1 MLSDLYHFIFYLSED
16 EKTNDEIVEESISF
30 STNYRHPSLQRSN
43 KPYRNWWIFYTHKE
57 WTAYFSSA
65 VILAKFS
72 RSAAVLQWPFQAA
85 VGHLACYT
93 HPFAEWT
100 RYWQMT
106 TKGFMGTY
114 KWRYYQ
120 TARKYLVVNCS
131 ALASRVLVSEDYL
144 NYDQLSPWVIWFMG
158 EFDGSKR
165 GLELNRSNV
174 WLLCF
179 DWWCVSIMCIS
190 NVYIY
195 RFYRRCINAVIK
207 FVRKYRINI

>member
-1 MLSDLYHFIFYLSED
+1 MKRQTTKLSRKVSPSRRTIDIHPHNGQINRIGIDEYFTPTKSELL
-16 EKTNDEIVEESISF
+16 IS
-30 STNYRHPSLQRSN
+30 
-43 KPYRNWWIFYTHKE
+43 
-57 WTAYFSSA
+57 A
-65 VILAKFS
+65 
-72 RSAAVLQWPFQAA
+72 LQWYWQNFLDLQPFRAV

-131 ALASRVLVSEDYL
+131 ALASRLLVSEDYL
-144 NYDQLSPWVIWFMG
+144 NYDQLSPWVIWFMD

-165 GLELNRSNV
+165 GLQLNRSNV
-174 WLLCF
+174 WLLCG

-190 NVYIY
+190 KVYIY